1 MMSDKIQ
8 PIVRIFYILFFI
20 FSSEMFYAIIKRY
33 VSAHRQDIF
42 VKDFIYRESKHIKI
56 SNIKTINKK

>member
-1 MMSDKIQ
+1 
-8 PIVRIFYILFFI
+8 
-20 FSSEMFYAIIKRY
+20 MFYAIIERY